1 MEFTIKKGWGTSIE
15 DFYNMIE
22 LDRKVFGEDVIT
34 NMGFAEGRY
43 KKNPECF
50 IAAYDGEEFAGGM
63 MAFPITDTLASR
75 MYSLQELIDDDISP
89 EDVLQFVKG
98 EGHNIFILDIVVAPK
113 YRGTMLSV
121 IIMNHFKEVLK
132 EKEEEGFNIKNIL
145 GFAVSKG
152 GLMIAQRMFET
163 KIIGNI
169 EDIVLVEM
177 K

>member
-1 MEFTIKKGWGTSIE
+1 MEFTIKKGYGTSIE
-15 DFYNMIE
+15 DFYKMVE
-22 LDRKVFGEDVIT
+22 LDKKVFGEGVIT

-63 MAFPITDTLASR
+63 MAFPITDSLASR
-75 MYSLQELIDDDISP
+75 MNSLQELIDDDISP
-89 EDVLQFVKG
+89 QDVLPFVKG
-98 EGHNIFILDIVVAPK
+98 EAHNIFILDIVVDEK
-113 YRGTMLSV
+113 YRRTMLSV
-121 IIMNHFKEVLK
+121 MIMNQFKEILK
-132 EKEEEGFNIKNIL
+132 EKEQNGFNIKTIL

-163 KIIGNI
+163 KIIGSI
-169 EDIVLVEM
+169 EDVVLVEM